1 MDYKKKELSTEE
13 MRKFLDELENDEADL
28 IEAHLEVES
37 GKANETYEEETEG
50 FTPEEMMEDQA
61 WGDQRIMK
69 RDENGKPIWDLD
81 KALYTDL
88 YAKLLNRNAKWKEA
102 KDEKKRQA
110 KLRRIEIQRE
120 AMKSKAIN
128 IYDSIS
134 KNELK
139 QLIVLLTKDYVALMD
154 KCKKYVDKR
163 LTQLLRPYI
172 PNMIKQCKGRYPDS
186 MIEHPG
192 FVYVA
197 SNEYGKGILM
207 WVNPDI
213 PYYFAQG
220 TEMELLREHEAKFLF
235 AIDKA
240 VVQYDYNKKVLS
252 EKEVKF
258 AVRLRSCST
267 FYDLVKIN
275 PFWYDILAQYLVKNG
290 RIK

>member
-1 MDYKKKELSTEE
+1 MEYKKHELSTEE
-13 MRKFLDELENDEADL
+13 MRKFLDNLENDDADL
-28 IEAHLEVES
+28 VEAHLQMES
-37 GKANETYEEETEG
+37 GEKGETFEEDTDG
-50 FTPEEMMEDQA
+50 YTPEEMMNDQA
-61 WGDQRIMK
+61 WGDELVMK
-69 RDENGKPIWDLD
+69 RDENGKPIWDIN

-88 YAKLLNRNAKWKEA
+88 YARLLNRNAKWKEA
-102 KDEKKRQA
+102 KDEKRRQR

-120 AMKSKAIN
+120 AMNSKVIN
-128 IYDSIS
+128 IYDNVS

-139 QLIVLLTKDYVALMD
+139 MLITLLTKDYSDLMD
-154 KCKKYVDKR
+154 KCKKYIDKR

-172 PNMIKQCKGRYPDS
+172 PNMLKQCKGRYPDS

-197 SNEYGKGILM
+197 SKEFGKNLLL

-220 TEMELLREHEAKFLF
+220 TEMELLREHESKFLF

-240 VVQYDYNKKVLS
+240 VAQYDYNKKLLS

-258 AVRLRSCST
+258 AVRLRSCNT

-275 PFWYDILAQYLVKNG
+275 PFWYDILMQYIVKNG
-290 RIK
+290 RIE

>member
-13 MRKFLDELENDEADL
+13 MRKFLDELDNDDADL

-37 GKANETYEEETEG
+37 GKSGNVFEEETEG
-50 FTPEEMMEDQA
+50 FTPEEMMDDQA
-61 WGDQRIMK
+61 WGNQRVMK

-120 AMKSKAIN
+120 AMKSKAID
-128 IYDSIS
+128 IYDTIS

-139 QLIVLLTKDYVALMD
+139 QLIALLTKDYVALMD
-154 KCKKYVDKR
+154 KCKKYIDKR
-163 LTQLLRPYI
+163 LAQLLKPYI
-172 PNMIKQCKGRYPDS
+172 PLVLKQCKGRFPDS

-220 TEMELLREHEAKFLF
+220 TEMELLREHEAKFMF

-240 VVQYDYNKKVLS
+240 VVQYDYNKKLLS

-258 AVRLRSCST
+258 AVRLRSCNT

-275 PFWYDILAQYLVKNG
+275 PFWYDILVQYLVKNG